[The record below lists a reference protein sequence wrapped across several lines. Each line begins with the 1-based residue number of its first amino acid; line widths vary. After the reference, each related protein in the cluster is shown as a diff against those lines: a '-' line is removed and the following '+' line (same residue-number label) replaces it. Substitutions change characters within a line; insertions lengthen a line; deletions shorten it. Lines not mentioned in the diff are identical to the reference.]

1 MHQGACLL
9 IAAFVIGGE
18 ATAQIPETFTNLQV
32 LPKDIPRAQLVQRMR
47 EFSFAL
53 NVRCEYC
60 HEQPAPNGA
69 VNFAS
74 DVRAPKNK
82 AREMLRMVHTINT
95 TLLPRVPARAEPR
108 VEVECATCH
117 HGLALPKSLQTTL
130 LEIVN
135 TKGAAAA
142 VERYRELRKTAL
154 PFGRYNFG
162 EWEINELARRLTEA
176 GNTAAAIAVLEMN
189 GEYYPDSAEIQ
200 VLLGDL
206 HRTRGERDLAIAR
219 FRAALAKAPEHPVAK
234 RRLQE
239 LEAKP

>member
-1 MHQGACLL
+1 
-9 IAAFVIGGE
+9 
-18 ATAQIPETFTNLQV
+18 
-32 LPKDIPRAQLVQRMR
+32 MR

-60 HEQPAPNGA
+60 HEQSAPNA
-69 VNFAS
+69 PINFAS

-82 AREMLRMVHTINT
+82 AREMLRMVQTINT
-95 TLLPRVPARAEPR
+95 TLLPRLPARVEPG

-117 HGLALPKSLQTTL
+117 HGLAVPKSLQTTL

-135 TKGAAAA
+135 TKGAPAA
-142 VERYRELRKTAL
+142 VERYRELRKNTL

-200 VLLGDL
+200 VFLGDL